1 MKAVTSSLKAII
13 FFLVYNIGVINLSL
27 SLKDRFLKPNIKEIR
42 RNLYGIENKRNFP
55 IKKIKEIE
63 ENLLEL
69 EESLP
74 KLKKYYDFYDI
85 EYKVLRDE
93 GNLFKLVN

>member
-1 MKAVTSSLKAII
+1 MEQKT
-13 FFLVYNIGVINLSL
+13 
-27 SLKDRFLKPNIKEIR
+27 KEI
-42 RNLYGIENKRNFP
+42 FP
-55 IKKIKEIE
+55 LKKIKEIE